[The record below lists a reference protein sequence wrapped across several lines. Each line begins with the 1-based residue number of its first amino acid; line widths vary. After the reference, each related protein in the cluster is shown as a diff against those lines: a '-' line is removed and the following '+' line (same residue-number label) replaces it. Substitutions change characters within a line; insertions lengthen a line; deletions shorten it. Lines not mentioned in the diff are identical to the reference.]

1 MEIQVL
7 DPEYQYYKKDVPE
20 PHDDLEIHKESR
32 EEPEPGQSK
41 RKRVDSLRGRIKM
54 LKIIKWFKGGKTWE
68 NTILARQR
76 VNKEALNKV
85 IEDEELLEDY
95 NM

>member
-1 MEIQVL
+1 MLFLAKKLLPFAPVVRLALVFLCTEIIKQIMEIQVL

-54 LKIIKWFKGGKTWE
+54 LKIIK
-68 NTILARQR
+68 
-76 VNKEALNKV
+76 
-85 IEDEELLEDY
+85 
-95 NM
+95 